1 MAAECKVTIS
11 AQITG
16 LGQLF
21 EMVDTFTT
29 TTTATRKTYG
39 YQVQAVADTAEA
51 LDLGDVTTPEL
62 IIIRCIANDVDID
75 TSYSVSFS
83 AELTVNEGEV
93 AVFKPVG
100 SAVYLK
106 NDDAAESFTVEYIV
120 VGT

>member
-75 TSYSVSFS
+75 TSFSASFS
-83 AELTVNEGEV
+83 AEITVNEGEV
-93 AVFKPVG
+93 AVFKPTG
-100 SAVYLK
+100 TVYIK
-106 NDDAAESFTVEYIV
+106 NDDAAEAVTVEFVV